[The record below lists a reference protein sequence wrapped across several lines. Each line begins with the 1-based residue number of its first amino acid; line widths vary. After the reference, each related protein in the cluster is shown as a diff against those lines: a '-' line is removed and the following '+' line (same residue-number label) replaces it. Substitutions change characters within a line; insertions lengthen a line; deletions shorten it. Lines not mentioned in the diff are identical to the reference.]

1 MTVRLA
7 RDFQGVRVLTE
18 NWPVI
23 VIEFPETR
31 VPDSAL
37 QDCLFHLEALLKEA
51 KERGTRTYT
60 VTDLTRMHQFPPES
74 QRKYAAEWM
83 KRTLALQKDASLGGA
98 TVTRVSMLR
107 AFINAVYWIAP
118 PGMPS
123 VFVATRQ
130 EAFAEA
136 LKAFQA
142 ARMPLDAELR
152 AALTKR

>member
-1 MTVRLA
+1 LA
-7 RDFQGVRVLTE
+7 REFEGLRVLAE

-37 QDCLFHLEALLKEA
+37 HDSLFHLEDLLKQARER
-51 KERGTRTYT
+51 KERTYT

-83 KRTLALQKDASLGGA
+83 KRTLSLQKEASLGGA

-136 LKAFQA
+136 LNAFHA
-142 ARMPLDAELR
+142 ARVPLGAELR
-152 AALTKR
+152 ATLAKR